1 MERRA
6 ENGMLGLE
14 LWCEDQDCVGEDE
27 RVSSFLMM
35 REGVGVRMAISSRAE
50 TSFLLSWR

>member
-50 TSFLLSWR
+50 TSFLLF